1 MKDTIGL
8 IGGMGPEVTTHFLEL
23 IHALEKGRTD
33 QERTPL
39 VVLNETSVPDRT
51 AHIIDE
57 APSFLP
63 AITEAINRLRKLGV
77 KQYAI
82 LCFTAHYYRTAY
94 GRIAGIDFI
103 DLIQLTLAALEES
116 KEESYILLATR
127 GTIAGGV
134 FPEKAGS
141 TKIQVPEPTVQ
152 EAINRL
158 IYRIKRGDDKTMAT
172 RRLEGLLEENQLH
185 ETPLI
190 LGCSE
195 LSMLDSYLR
204 KDINRFNPLQV
215 LAETIVGYHDGVE

>member
-1 MKDTIGL
+1 MNDAIGL
-8 IGGMGPEVTTHFLEL
+8 IGGMGPEATTHFLEL

-51 AHIIDE
+51 AHIIEE

-82 LCFTAHYYRTAY
+82 LCFTAHYYRAAY
-94 GRIAGIDFI
+94 DRISGIDFI
-103 DLIQLTLAALEES
+103 DLIQLTLDVLEKS
-116 KEESYILLATR
+116 QEEHYTVLATR

-134 FPEKAGS
+134 FPEKIGA
-141 TKIQVPEPTVQ
+141 TKIRVPEPAVQ

-158 IYRIKRGDDKTMAT
+158 IYRIKRGDDKSVVT
-172 RRLEGLLEENQLH
+172 RKLENLLEENQLH

-195 LSMLDSYLR
+195 LSMLDAYLG
-204 KDINRFNPLQV
+204 KGINRFNPLQV
-215 LAETIVGYHDGVE
+215 LAEAIVGHHDGVE